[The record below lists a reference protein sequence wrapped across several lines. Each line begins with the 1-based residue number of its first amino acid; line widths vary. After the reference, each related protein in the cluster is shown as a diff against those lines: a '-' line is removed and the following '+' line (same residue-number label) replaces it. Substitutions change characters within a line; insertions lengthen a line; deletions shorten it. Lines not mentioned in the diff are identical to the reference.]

1 MLKRDERFEIALKDI
16 NDFRLYIIV
25 PVVDGFAPIG
35 RVDKFISPKTIQEI
49 RGREVFLSEAGRYA
63 VVEDGK
69 LIIRE

>member
-1 MLKRDERFEIALKDI
+1 
-16 NDFRLYIIV
+16 
-25 PVVDGFAPIG
+25 VDGFAPIG